1 MREESLKNKRLY
13 SPYIL
18 CSYLL
23 LLGVV
28 NYFYSTYF
36 FFLDD
41 FPTAQDSARSAFLIG
56 GAFFIFQIYN
66 ISTVLYKRLI
76 DTIVVMG
83 LVLNLVYPTMCFL
96 GAFIFSPN
104 YFYLVFIHFTIFYF
118 ILNDKNK

>member
-1 MREESLKNKRLY
+1 MREEFSENKRLY

-23 LLGVV
+23 LLGIV

-41 FPTAQDSARSAFLIG
+41 FPTEQDSARSAFLIA

-66 ISTVLYKRLI
+66 ISTILYQRLI

-96 GAFIFSPN
+96 GALIFSPN
-104 YFYLVFIHFTIFYF
+104 YFYLVFIHFIICYF